1 VNDLSEVDQLILE
14 SMEEGIAIAVL
25 NDDGELIFYHIEHT
39 DDEMLKNALSI
50 EEVERLMRNKEAE

>member
-1 VNDLSEVDQLILE
+1 MNDLSEVDQLILE